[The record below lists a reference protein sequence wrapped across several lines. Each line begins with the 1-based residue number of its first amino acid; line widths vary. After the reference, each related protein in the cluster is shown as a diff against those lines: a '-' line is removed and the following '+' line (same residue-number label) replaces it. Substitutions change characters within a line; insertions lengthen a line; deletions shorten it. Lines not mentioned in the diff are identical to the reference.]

1 MPIGSDN
8 HLSVTGKFAKF
19 GWLRRGQR
27 RKTSVSVVQPF
38 DQSAVTG
45 LTFPAD
51 HFGDL
56 FRTSAHFRFDSIM
69 INRAVM
75 QA

>member
-1 MPIGSDN
+1 
-8 HLSVTGKFAKF
+8 
-19 GWLRRGQR
+19 
-27 RKTSVSVVQPF
+27 VSVVQPF

-45 LTFPAD
+45 LTFPVG
-51 HFGDL
+51 HLGDL